1 LFVCVSDFFESEREG
16 ERSGYCLSVLPSNA
30 LIGLKVNCNQTSTI
44 NPKIKLLLFHPV
56 QFFLLFFCDF
66 RIIFY
71 SPHLATNCVGFLKKF
86 VIMTLVSIF
95 RSTQISSDF
104 EVFPKPFFVEVSR
117 VIFEFEVC
125 A

>member
-1 LFVCVSDFFESEREG
+1 M
-16 ERSGYCLSVLPSNA
+16 SVLPSNA
-30 LIGLKVNCNQTSTI
+30 LIGLKVNCNRTSTI
-44 NPKIKLLLFHPV
+44 NPKIKLCPFV
-56 QFFLLFFCDF
+56 SSRAIFFAIFFGDF

-86 VIMTLVSIF
+86 VTMTLVSIF